1 MLSNPSESG
10 LQARQRQHRR
20 QNSTPTAF
28 DTTRTANN
36 LPQQPQQQ
44 QQYQQQQHQRA
55 RMSHR
60 RGMSL
65 DTRQHAIRQEFNM
78 VSNPTNNTGLA
89 NTPQHVLREAQQQRI
104 ARPGPQHAYANL
116 ARDENYLV
124 SPHGT
129 PQMPNFE
136 GHTFDGLPAP
146 PNGHINFDMYN
157 SIDAM
162 VKKNQES
169 FSANMNASSDFD
181 IFSPTT
187 LSTPTFMTFQDS
199 PTGTTGWISE
209 GETSSSRRSSR
220 RISNG
225 IMDRVSK
232 FENISVEESQRPL
245 TPTRQDTTDYFP
257 LTPVDTPHD
266 RTIKH
271 SQRPQRFTE
280 GYDESSE
287 ETVKPTRPSASRR
300 PRTTFDEMR
309 QAAEAQAIMPT
320 PHRANTMPETGVY
333 DPPASATSSDFMN
346 VGNVHEGLRIDTTF
360 SCLPGSSHPMSA
372 ASDFSHH
379 PSPATSSLFEFR
391 GPFDYKPEHR
401 LSSVAPESIAS
412 DDVSSA
418 GREEKASR
426 RCSPH
431 HHRRNESIASLASAA
446 SIASIDIEK
455 TKTTTG
461 ITLDDIQQYIQGP
474 DPRDNKWVCTFE
486 DCNKKF
492 GRKENIKSH
501 VQTHLNDRQ
510 YKCPTCQ
517 KCFVRQH
524 DLKRHAKIHTGIKP
538 YPCECGNSF
547 ARHDALTRHKQRG
560 MCIGAFDGVVRKV
573 VKRGRPRKHRP
584 DMDERKEKSTRTRKK
599 NKSTSSASSQSG
611 YSDSSAVNSP
621 ENNMDNEFDMLDD
634 IMDVSLGGTTMN
646 PSSLHG
652 LVSSS
657 SAPMPSL
664 TTADPSLGTAPS
676 PSAGSVH
683 SYVSQ
688 LSHMSLHP
696 EAVVPSHPASPAKSI
711 ASHYAEPPELSHS
724 SSPPPSACVRYFD
737 VETTAAPAHMSS
749 LAGLGD
755 HHLHQHQHQGP
766 DGSIGANDDDILLQ
780 FTNESSMLMLESDGK
795 FDETFS
801 DVSMFAAN
809 DEFLFGTG

>member
-1 MLSNPSESG
+1 MLSNPSTSG
-10 LQARQRQHRR
+10 LEARQRQHRR

-28 DTTRTANN
+28 DTTKIANN
-36 LPQQPQQQ
+36 LPQHHQQQ
-44 QQYQQQQHQRA
+44 FQQPHPRH
-55 RMSHR
+55 RVSHR

-78 VSNPTNNTGLA
+78 VSTPTNNTGLA

-116 ARDENYLV
+116 ANDENYLV
-124 SPHGT
+124 SPLGT

-136 GHTFDGLPAP
+136 AQCFDGLPASQ
-146 PNGHINFDMYN
+146 NVHINYDMYN
-157 SIDAM
+157 GAMDAM

-169 FSANMNASSDFD
+169 FSSNMTTSSGFD
-181 IFSPTT
+181 LFSPSA
-187 LSTPTFMTFQDS
+187 LSTPNFMSFQDS
-199 PTGTTGWISE
+199 PAGTTGWISE

-232 FENISVEESQRPL
+232 FENMGVQEPQRPL
-245 TPTRQDTTDYFP
+245 TPTRQNATDYFP
-257 LTPVDTPHD
+257 LTPIDTPHN

-280 GYDESSE
+280 GYDESTE
-287 ETVKPTRPSASRR
+287 ETVKPTKSTANRR
-300 PRTTFDEMR
+300 PQTTFDEMR
-309 QAAEAQAIMPT
+309 QAAEAQAMMPT
-320 PHRANTMPETGVY
+320 PHRANTMPASGAY
-333 DPPASATSSDFMN
+333 DPPSSVASSDFMN
-346 VGNVHEGLRIDTTF
+346 MGNVNNEGLRIETTF
-360 SCLPGSSHPMSA
+360 DGLPGPSHPMSA
-372 ASDFSHH
+372 TSNFSHH
-379 PSPATSSLFEFR
+379 TSPATPNFVEFR
-391 GPFDYKPEHR
+391 GPFDYKPDHR
-401 LSSVAPESIAS
+401 LPSDGPESVTS
-412 DDVSSA
+412 EGSPST
-418 GREEKASR
+418 EKAERASHR
-426 RCSPH
+426 SSSQH
-431 HHRRNESIASLASAA
+431 QHRRNESVASIASAA

-510 YKCPTCQ
+510 YMCPTCQ

-599 NKSTSSASSQSG
+599 NGKSTSSASSQSG
-611 YSDSSAVNSP
+611 YSDSSAANSP
-621 ENNMDNEFDMLDD
+621 SEGVDGNEFDMLDD
-634 IMDVSLGGTTMN
+634 IMDVSMGGTTMN

-652 LVSSS
+652 LASS

-664 TTADPSLGTAPS
+664 AADLSSMGAPS
-676 PSAGSVH
+676 PDARSVH

-696 EAVVPSHPASPAKSI
+696 DAADALSSHPASPAKSI
-711 ASHYAEPPELSHS
+711 ASHYNEPPELSQS
-724 SSPPPSACVRYFD
+724 SSPPSCARFFDPEPSSSGSGG
-737 VETTAAPAHMSS
+737 VEAMISSASETSNIPS
-749 LAGLGD
+749 LAGLEE
-755 HHLHQHQHQGP
+755 
-766 DGSIGANDDDILLQ
+766 NDDDILLQ
-780 FTNESSMLMLESDGK
+780 FTNSDSSLLMLGSDNK
-795 FDETFS
+795 FDEPFS
-801 DVSMFAAN
+801 DVNMFTSS
-809 DEFLFGTG
+809 DDFLFGSG

>member
-1 MLSNPSESG
+1 MLSNPSESD

-28 DTTRTANN
+28 DTTRIANN
-36 LPQQPQQQ
+36 LPQHQR
-44 QQYQQQQHQRA
+44 QQYQQQQQQRA

-65 DTRQHAIRQEFNM
+65 DTRQHAIRQELNM
-78 VSNPTNNTGLA
+78 VSTPTNITGLA
-89 NTPQHVLREAQQQRI
+89 NTTQHVLRETRQQRL
-104 ARPGPQHAYANL
+104 ARRGSQHAYANL
-116 ARDENYLV
+116 ANDENYLV
-124 SPHGT
+124 SPLGT
-129 PQMPNFE
+129 PQMPNFD
-136 GHTFDGLPAP
+136 GRSFDDLPP
-146 PNGHINFDMYN
+146 HPNMHINFDMYN
-157 SIDAM
+157 SSMDAM

-169 FSANMNASSDFD
+169 FSGNMTTSPEYD
-181 IFSPTT
+181 IFSPDA
-187 LSTPTFMTFQDS
+187 LNTPTFMSFHDN
-199 PTGTTGWISE
+199 PTGATGWISE
-209 GETSSSRRSSR
+209 GEALSSRRSSR

-232 FENISVEESQRPL
+232 FETMNGEEPQRPL
-245 TPTRQDTTDYFP
+245 TPPRQDTSGYFP

-271 SQRPQRFTE
+271 GKRPQRFTE

-287 ETVKPTRPSASRR
+287 ETVKPTKPSASRR

-309 QAAEAQAIMPT
+309 QAAEAQAMMPT
-320 PHRANTMPETGVY
+320 PHRANTMPATGAY
-333 DPPASATSSDFMN
+333 DPPVSATSSDFIN

-360 SCLPGSSHPMSA
+360 DGLPGPSHPMSA

-379 PSPATSSLFEFR
+379 PSPTTSSLAEFR
-391 GPFDYKPEHR
+391 GHFDYESEHS
-401 LSSVAPESIAS
+401 LSSVAPESITGDEAPS
-412 DDVSSA
+412 TE
-418 GREEKASR
+418 REEKSSR
-426 RCSPH
+426 RFSPH
-431 HHRRNESIASLASAA
+431 HHRRNESTASIASAA

-486 DCNKKF
+486 GCNKKF

-560 MCIGAFDGVVRKV
+560 MCIGAFDGVVRKL

-599 NKSTSSASSQSG
+599 NKSTSSTSSQSG

-621 ENNMDNEFDMLDD
+621 ENMDNEFDMLDD

-652 LVSSS
+652 LGSSSS

-664 TTADPSLGTAPS
+664 TTADPSLGAAPS

-696 EAVVPSHPASPAKSI
+696 EAMASSHPTSPAKSI
-711 ASHYAEPPELSHS
+711 ASHYAEPPELSQS
-724 SSPPPSACVRYFD
+724 SSPPPSSRYFD
-737 VETTAAPAHMSS
+737 VETTAAPVHMGS
-749 LAGLGD
+749 LSGLGD
-755 HHLHQHQHQGP
+755 HHHHQGP
-766 DGSIGANDDDILLQ
+766 DGSVGANDDDILLQ
-780 FTNESSMLMLESDGK
+780 FTNSESSMLMLGSDGK
-795 FDETFS
+795 FVDETFS
-801 DVSMFAAN
+801 DVSMFATS
-809 DEFLFGTG
+809 DDFIFDSTG

>member
-1 MLSNPSESG
+1 MLSNPSASG

-28 DTTRTANN
+28 DTIKIANN
-36 LPQQPQQQ
+36 LPQHQRHQF
-44 QQYQQQQHQRA
+44 QQQQHQRA

-78 VSNPTNNTGLA
+78 VSTPTNNTGLA

-116 ARDENYLV
+116 ANDENYLV
-124 SPHGT
+124 SPLGT
-129 PQMPNFE
+129 PQMSNFD
-136 GHTFDGLPAP
+136 GQCFDGLPP
-146 PNGHINFDMYN
+146 HQNMHINFDMYN
-157 SIDAM
+157 SPMEVM

-169 FSANMNASSDFD
+169 FSSNMASSDFD
-181 IFSPTT
+181 IFPSST
-187 LSTPTFMTFQDS
+187 LSTPTFMNFHDS
-199 PTGTTGWISE
+199 PNGTTGWISE
-209 GETSSSRRSSR
+209 GESSSSRRSSR

-225 IMDRVSK
+225 ILDRVSK
-232 FENISVEESQRPL
+232 FENMSVEEPQRPL
-245 TPTRQDTTDYFP
+245 TPTRQDGTDYFP
-257 LTPVDTPHD
+257 LTPGDTPHN

-280 GYDESSE
+280 GYDESAE
-287 ETVKPTRPSASRR
+287 ETVKPARPSASRR

-309 QAAEAQAIMPT
+309 QAAEAQAMMPS
-320 PHRANTMPETGVY
+320 PHRANTMPATGAY
-333 DPPASATSSDFMN
+333 DPPVSATSSDFMN
-346 VGNVHEGLRIDTTF
+346 VGNVHEGLRIDTSF
-360 SCLPGSSHPMSA
+360 DNLHGSSHPMSA
-372 ASDFSHH
+372 ASDYSHH
-379 PSPATSSLFEFR
+379 PSPATSSLIEFR
-391 GPFDYKPEHR
+391 GPFDYKSEHR
-401 LSSVAPESIAS
+401 LSSVGPESTTS
-412 DDVSSA
+412 DEAPST
-418 GREEKASR
+418 EKEGKSSR

-621 ENNMDNEFDMLDD
+621 ENMDNEFDMLDD

-657 SAPMPSL
+657 APMPSL
-664 TTADPSLGTAPS
+664 ATTEPSLGAPS

-696 EAVVPSHPASPAKSI
+696 EAIASSHPASPAKSI
-711 ASHYAEPPELSHS
+711 ASHYAEPPELSQS
-724 SSPPPSACVRYFD
+724 SSPPPTTRYFD
-737 VETTAAPAHMSS
+737 VEAVPAHLSS
-749 LAGLGD
+749 LD
-755 HHLHQHQHQGP
+755 S
-766 DGSIGANDDDILLQ
+766 DNGAAAADDDILLQ
-780 FTNESSMLMLESDGK
+780 FTNDSSMLMLGSDGK
-795 FDETFS
+795 FVDEAFS
-801 DVSMFAAN
+801 DVSMFATS
-809 DEFLFGTG
+809 DDFLFSTT